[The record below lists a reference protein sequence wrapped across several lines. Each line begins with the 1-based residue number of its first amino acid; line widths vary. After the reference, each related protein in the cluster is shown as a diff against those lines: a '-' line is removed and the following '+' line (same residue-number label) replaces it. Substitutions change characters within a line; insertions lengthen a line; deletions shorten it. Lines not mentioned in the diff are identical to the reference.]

1 MPFLGKAQ
9 FEIIAEAS
17 EEFDRYLKH
26 TLGDVDAD
34 LARKEGIRSDYYGIQ
49 TVGKVPSVSRT
60 ALRTGR
66 RNGRD
71 LESDLEVPS
80 EGSEDDDDDEEDE
93 EDENSKQIK
102 ATPSS
107 SSKSATTGGT
117 KEESGEN
124 DTDYG
129 SSIQEVFA
137 VPEDGKE
144 VTENILQTRK
154 RRLVIFVFSPE
165 WNNTKGNSTLY
176 CFICLVP

>member
-80 EGSEDDDDDEEDE
+80 EDSEDDDEDDEDDDEEDE

-107 SSKSATTGGT
+107 SSKSATTRGT
-117 KEESGEN
+117 KEESGE
-124 DTDYG
+124 DDM
-129 SSIQEVFA
+129 EAAF
-137 VPEDGKE
+137 KKF
-144 VTENILQTRK
+144 LQFQK
-154 RRLVIFVFSPE
+154 MA
-165 WNNTKGNSTLY
+165 KK
-176 CFICLVP
+176 